1 MATPSL
7 ALAGELA
14 TLDVEAPDLRGRVA
28 LLVAKARAVVAESRC
43 VPVPPH
49 ALLAPPPPV
58 AVPPPAPPAPKPPKA
73 RGRKAAGPAPVR
85 DPVSGKFKCD
95 ACPALFDTSGALS
108 GHRRFCDGG
117 KWRCAWCE
125 CTALEAGGKNP
136 GPGGA
141 ATLCGPCGGRY
152 RGGATGPP
160 KRDAEGK
167 YLCDHCGRP
176 HDSLGSLASH
186 SRRCDGGSWR
196 CDWCKSTDVKGKNPG
211 PRGPATLCGPCG
223 GRYRSGADGPALKDA
238 ATGKYRCAHC
248 PALFD
253 SIGALSGHRR
263 FCDAGSWRC
272 DWCECTA
279 LEAGG
284 KNPGPRGAATL
295 CGPCGGRYR
304 GGATGPPTK
313 TADGKYLCDH
323 CGRSHD
329 TLGSL
334 ASHARRCDGG
344 HWRCDWCKITDV
356 KGKNPGPRG
365 PATLCGPCGSR
376 YRGGATGPPTVDAAG
391 KFVCD
396 ACGQKYDTL
405 AGLSGHA
412 RFCVGGVVDD
422 AGADA
427 DVCPLGLWLAP
438 AAGDGGATA
447 VLPETVVSLGDAAPD
462 VVGAALST
470 WDFATYVCAR
480 IDGDPKPW
488 SGDDV
493 DAALAGEA
501 YVWLGAGDA
510 VAKAVGARGASWPS
524 YEADLTERGGRP
536 RGALHRL
543 HGTLVALIV
552 GDVADAPALPR
563 TAHGFRATKAGGAAG
578 KRKRED
584 DEPAIA
590 PLQASADA
598 AAVRV
603 ADAVELLREAQ
614 GSGWYAIFVA
624 FARCVLARRLHDAA
638 SMRLERGV
646 DESAELSDDLWPLDG
661 AAARDAAA
669 YAALWK
675 RRREH
680 DHKDPSRHEIGE
692 AAADEAACAACE
704 AALAC
709 AGVDTGGGG
718 GAPYEALGV
727 ADRVG
732 VGAALRDVALLTA
745 AARTDGS
752 RAVDALRRLGGAR
765 RAEAETPRE
774 PRRPPGALL
783 AVFGGEP
790 RATKRVA
797 LALGGSRVARH
808 VVDDDSDDE
817 ADDALNGKYAA
828 LRCAVGSFRRSPLGG
843 DGAGRTYWV
852 LGERWDRVFVEPERR
867 SGDPWREVAAPAD
880 LDALLASLGDGALKR
895 VLGRVEGKL
904 RGAMCADPMA
914 CTLCG
919 TVPDGGQLLLCDGAG
934 DGEPCAQEWCLAC
947 AGVADVP
954 DGDWFCAK
962 HKPRPREKEI

>member
-73 RGRKAAGPAPVR
+73 RARRPGAGPR
-85 DPVSGKFKCD
+85 PVSGKFKCD

-117 KWRCAWCE
+117 KWRCAC
-125 CTALEAGGKNP
+125 
-136 GPGGA
+136 
-141 ATLCGPCGGRY
+141 
-152 RGGATGPP
+152 
-160 KRDAEGK
+160 
-167 YLCDHCGRP
+167 
-176 HDSLGSLASH
+176 
-186 SRRCDGGSWR
+186 
-196 CDWCKSTDVKGKNPG
+196 
-211 PRGPATLCGPCG
+211 
-223 GRYRSGADGPALKDA
+223 
-238 ATGKYRCAHC
+238 
-248 PALFD
+248 
-253 SIGALSGHRR
+253 
-263 FCDAGSWRC
+263 
-272 DWCECTA
+272 
-279 LEAGG
+279 
-284 KNPGPRGAATL
+284 
-295 CGPCGGRYR
+295 
-304 GGATGPPTK
+304 GATGPPTK

-412 RFCVGGVVDD
+412 
-422 AGADA
+422 
-427 DVCPLGLWLAP
+427 
-438 AAGDGGATA
+438 
-447 VLPETVVSLGDAAPD
+447 
-462 VVGAALST
+462 
-470 WDFATYVCAR
+470 
-480 IDGDPKPW
+480 
-488 SGDDV
+488 
-493 DAALAGEA
+493 
-501 YVWLGAGDA
+501 
-510 VAKAVGARGASWPS
+510 
-524 YEADLTERGGRP
+524 
-536 RGALHRL
+536 
-543 HGTLVALIV
+543 
-552 GDVADAPALPR
+552 
-563 TAHGFRATKAGGAAG
+563 
-578 KRKRED
+578 
-584 DEPAIA
+584 
-590 PLQASADA
+590 ASADA

-692 AAADEAACAACE
+692 AAADEAACAASE

-745 AARTDGS
+745 AAD
-752 RAVDALRRLGGAR
+752 RR
-765 RAEAETPRE
+765 
-774 PRRPPGALL
+774 
-783 AVFGGEP
+783 
-790 RATKRVA
+790 
-797 LALGGSRVARH
+797 
-808 VVDDDSDDE
+808 
-817 ADDALNGKYAA
+817 
-828 LRCAVGSFRRSPLGG
+828 FRRSPLGG

-962 HKPRPREKEI
+962 HKPKPREKEI

>member
-73 RGRKAAGPAPVR
+73 RGRKAAARRRPR
-85 DPVSGKFKCD
+85 PVSGKFKCD

-125 CTALEAGGKNP
+125 CTAEAGRQEP
-136 GPGGA
+136 GPA
-141 ATLCGPCGGRY
+141 ALATLCGPCGGRY

-176 HDSLGSLASH
+176 HDSLG
-186 SRRCDGGSWR
+186 
-196 CDWCKSTDVKGKNPG
+196 
-211 PRGPATLCGPCG
+211 
-223 GRYRSGADGPALKDA
+223 GADGPALKDA

-248 PALFD
+248 PRA
-253 SIGALSGHRR
+253 STPSALSGHRR

-295 CGPCGGRYR
+295 WRAARRRYR

-412 RFCVGGVVDD
+412 RFCAGGVAGD

-447 VLPETVVSLGDAAPD
+447 
-462 VVGAALST
+462 
-470 WDFATYVCAR
+470 
-480 IDGDPKPW
+480 PW

-524 YEADLTERGGRP
+524 YEADLTERGRP
-536 RGALHRL
+536 RALHRL

-584 DEPAIA
+584 DEPRNRA
-590 PLQASADA
+590 LQAPADA

-624 FARCVLARRLHDAA
+624 FARCVLARGGSTTA
-638 SMRLERGV
+638 SMRLSRAPT
-646 DESAELSDDLWPLDG
+646 SAELRDDLWPLDG

-692 AAADEAACAACE
+692 AAADEARARARR
-704 AALAC
+704 
-709 AGVDTGGGG
+709 GG
-718 GAPYEALGV
+718 GAGV
-727 ADRVG
+727 RRAPR
-732 VGAALRDVALLTA
+732 AKRVALA
-745 AARTDGS
+745 AP
-752 RAVDALRRLGGAR
+752 L
-765 RAEAETPRE
+765 EAETPRE

-790 RATKRVA
+790 ARDEARGAGARRASRPRGTRGDSDAGTVVDERDD
-797 LALGGSRVARH
+797 SRVERAQVRGA
-808 VVDDDSDDE
+808 SC
-817 ADDALNGKYAA
+817 
-828 LRCAVGSFRRSPLGG
+828 RCAVGSFRRSPLGG
-843 DGAGRTYWV
+843 DGA
-852 LGERWDRVFVEPERR
+852 
-867 SGDPWREVAAPAD
+867 APH
-880 LDALLASLGDGALKR
+880 
-895 VLGRVEGKL
+895 
-904 RGAMCADPMA
+904 
-914 CTLCG
+914 
-919 TVPDGGQLLLCDGAG
+919 
-934 DGEPCAQEWCLAC
+934 LAC
-947 AGVADVP
+947 AGSSASAGTASSPKPESGGPATAGAVAAQ
-954 DGDWFCAK
+954 G
-962 HKPRPREKEI
+962 

>member
-73 RGRKAAGPAPVR
+73 RGRKAAARRRPR
-85 DPVSGKFKCD
+85 PVSGKFKCD

-125 CTALEAGGKNP
+125 CTAPRRAART
-136 GPGGA
+136 GPARA
-141 ATLCGPCGGRY
+141 ALCGPCGGRY

-238 ATGKYRCAHC
+238 ATGN
-248 PALFD
+248 
-253 SIGALSGHRR
+253 GHRR

-412 RFCVGGVVDD
+412 RFCVGGVVGD

-427 DVCPLGLWLAP
+427 DVCPWASGSRP
-438 AAGDGGATA
+438 PPATA
-447 VLPETVVSLGDAAPD
+447 AP
-462 VVGAALST
+462 
-470 WDFATYVCAR
+470 R
-480 IDGDPKPW
+480 
-488 SGDDV
+488 
-493 DAALAGEA
+493 
-501 YVWLGAGDA
+501 
-510 VAKAVGARGASWPS
+510 PS
-524 YEADLTERGGRP
+524 YRKPSSRS
-536 RGALHRL
+536 
-543 HGTLVALIV
+543 
-552 GDVADAPALPR
+552 
-563 TAHGFRATKAGGAAG
+563 AT
-578 KRKRED
+578 
-584 DEPAIA
+584 
-590 PLQASADA
+590 
-598 AAVRV
+598 
-603 ADAVELLREAQ
+603 
-614 GSGWYAIFVA
+614 
-624 FARCVLARRLHDAA
+624 
-638 SMRLERGV
+638 
-646 DESAELSDDLWPLDG
+646 
-661 AAARDAAA
+661 
-669 YAALWK
+669 
-675 RRREH
+675 RRRT
-680 DHKDPSRHEIGE
+680 SS
-692 AAADEAACAACE
+692 
-704 AALAC
+704 
-709 AGVDTGGGG
+709 
-718 GAPYEALGV
+718 AP
-727 ADRVG
+727 R
-732 VGAALRDVALLTA
+732 
-745 AARTDGS
+745 
-752 RAVDALRRLGGAR
+752 
-765 RAEAETPRE
+765 
-774 PRRPPGALL
+774 
-783 AVFGGEP
+783 
-790 RATKRVA
+790 
-797 LALGGSRVARH
+797 
-808 VVDDDSDDE
+808 
-817 ADDALNGKYAA
+817 
-828 LRCAVGSFRRSPLGG
+828 
-843 DGAGRTYWV
+843 
-852 LGERWDRVFVEPERR
+852 
-867 SGDPWREVAAPAD
+867 
-880 LDALLASLGDGALKR
+880 
-895 VLGRVEGKL
+895 
-904 RGAMCADPMA
+904 
-914 CTLCG
+914 
-919 TVPDGGQLLLCDGAG
+919 
-934 DGEPCAQEWCLAC
+934 
-947 AGVADVP
+947 
-954 DGDWFCAK
+954 
-962 HKPRPREKEI
+962 